1 MISDGEKVDKALKL
15 FHTADFTRKRFSV
28 DEVFESFRDQDL
40 ITIAETLRD
49 LLNLVNDLRDI
60 LEGEEE
66 KEKED

>member
-1 MISDGEKVDKALKL
+1 MISDGEKVNKALEL
-15 FHTADFTRKRFSV
+15 FHKADFTRKRFSA

-66 KEKED
+66 EEGD